1 MIGTYKVNDDQVCVT
16 TAYNGWC
23 FELFESD
30 QGDFVRIGLTD
41 IKPERI
47 FVAPEMPS
55 ISKYRPDAARP
66 LSTHN
71 EQ

>member
-1 MIGTYKVNDDQVCVT
+1 MIGTYKVNDDKVCVT
-16 TAYNGWC
+16 TAYSGWC

-47 FVAPEMPS
+47 FVAPGMPS
-55 ISKYRPDAARP
+55 ISKYRP
-66 LSTHN
+66 
-71 EQ
+71 